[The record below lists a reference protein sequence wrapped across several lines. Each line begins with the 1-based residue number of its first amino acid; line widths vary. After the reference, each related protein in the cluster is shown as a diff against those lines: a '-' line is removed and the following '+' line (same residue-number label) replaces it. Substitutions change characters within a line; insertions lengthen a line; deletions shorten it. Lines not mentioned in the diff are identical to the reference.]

1 MEFRSVPLAYSNVN
15 QDLVWVCYDA
25 NSTNPAFSNYKYVL
39 ELYIGATRIY
49 IGKAFPRPTGNYGVF
64 NLATVI
70 REYIN
75 AQLSP
80 SSNGI
85 FAQEMGVNDFLINV
99 QVKIREEYN
108 GSVGAIVLTDEV
120 RTFYNFYNS
129 SFSDLVT
136 NGSFEYTF
144 DFIFGYLNKIASL
157 RPKTAYSFIGN
168 RHLFIPYFALTNA
181 SISIVINGSYTTTR
195 TPTQAK
201 SMQILNLSPEAINSI
216 FAGAISPT
224 ATSYSVSI
232 NGEVY
237 TIKIVCEPL
246 WEQYPVHFLNKFG
259 AFETMIFSKV
269 SRKSRSM
276 TSKDYFQQP
285 YRINDEG
292 LLTYQNNKVF
302 HDQRTTFGKT
312 IKEKLTIST
321 DFLSDAEWLW
331 LGDLVSSPMVY
342 IEINNSIYPVT
353 ITETNYDFKNNIVD
367 GMNQLIL
374 NVDTG
379 VTLKTQFG

>member
-1 MEFRSVPLAYSNVN
+1 MEFTSTPLAYSNVN

-25 NSTNPAFSNYKYVL
+25 NSTNPAYTNYKYVL
-39 ELYIGATRIY
+39 ELYIGTTRIY
-49 IGKAFPRPTGNYGVF
+49 IGKAFPRPIGNFGVF
-64 NLATVI
+64 NLAPVI

-75 AQLSP
+75 AHLSP

-85 FAQEMGVNDFLINV
+85 LAQEMGVNDFLINV

-108 GSVGAIVLTDEV
+108 GSVGAVVLTDDV

-157 RPKTAYSFIGN
+157 RPKLAYSFIGN
-168 RHLFIPYFALTNA
+168 KHLFIPYFALTNSA
-181 SISIVINGSYTTTR
+181 FNVVINGTHTKTI

-201 SMQILNLSPEAINSI
+201 SMQILNLSPDAINND
-216 FAGAISPT
+216 FAGAISSS
-224 ATSYSVSI
+224 ATSYSVNI
-232 NGEVY
+232 NGQIY
-237 TIKIVCEPL
+237 TINVVCEPL
-246 WEQYPVHFLNKFG
+246 WDQYPVHFLNKFG

-276 TSKDYFQQP
+276 TSKDFFQQP
-285 YRINDEG
+285 YRINDAG
-292 LLTYQNNKVF
+292 ALTYQSNKVF

-331 LGDLVSSPMVY
+331 LADLVSSPMVY
-342 IEINNSIYPVT
+342 VEINDSIYPVT
-353 ITETNYDFKNNIVD
+353 ITETNYDFKSNVVD
-367 GMNQLIL
+367 GLNQLIL

-379 VTLKTQFG
+379 VTLKTQFQ